1 MDICHEHNRRAGLGP
16 RSGPWGLRLRLPEG
30 DTFSQVLGQDWEAVE
45 WFPTEAARARRI
57 RELESQFV
65 YYRRGDRATLVW
77 ETIDPDSGSAPVTG

>member
-1 MDICHEHNRRAGLGP
+1 MDICHEHNRRAGLAP

-30 DTFSQVLGQDWEAVE
+30 DTFSQVLGEDWEAVE